1 VSAPLRVLVVD
12 DEAPA
17 RAALCHLLGRDAE
30 IQVVGV
36 CGDGSAA
43 LEALAASAPEIVFLD
58 VRMPGLDGFEV
69 LRAAGACPA
78 RVVFVTAH
86 AERAPEAFDVEAIDY
101 VLKPFDDER
110 FARALSRAK
119 AAVRADRTRA
129 GDGGGVAGPRWLE
142 RLTVP
147 TVDGVRVLE
156 AGEIDWIEAQDYCVE
171 VHAGGRGYLLRRSR
185 RARAQA
191 PRRDAAQAVPSL
203 PRGAP
208 GDPGWWW
215 VGRRIRPAATRPR
228 PSPAPAGSPPR
239 WSPPPRRRRA
249 RGGRGARRRSAAP
262 PPAPGRCRRRAWW

>member
-171 VHAGGRGYLLRRSR
+171 VHAGGRGYLLRRSLR
-185 RARAQA
+185 ELEARLDPARFARVHRSAIVNVARVQHLATAGHGERALRL
-191 PRRDAAQAVPSL
+191 RDGTQLKLS
-203 PRGAP
+203 RHF
-208 GDPGWWW
+208 
-215 VGRRIRPAATRPR
+215 
-228 PSPAPAGSPPR
+228 
-239 WSPPPRRRRA
+239 
-249 RGGRGARRRSAAP
+249 RGGLLGIL
-262 PPAPGRCRRRAWW
+262 GGGG